1 MWKRRVAYRL
11 RVGAKSKELQLPIA
25 LQSDSHSARGM
36 QSALLRAYACFIAC
50 LDTREFIEIFIRKNE
65 TSHKFRKFRAFSEFF

>member
-36 QSALLRAYACFIAC
+36 QSALLNAARVLNVALRFLPLFAGSRCSQKSKCKYDIPCI
-50 LDTREFIEIFIRKNE
+50 
-65 TSHKFRKFRAFSEFF
+65 